1 MTEKKLKNSE
11 RDLLRLF
18 RNLGLSLPLRPSV
31 FKVGLLH
38 VHYLSLASWFRYLLH
53 NSSEFLL
60 GGFKANTYHAGV
72 LLQSFWDAFRVDHHD
87 HWVFQ
92 QDHLDFKKTVPFFLH
107 LDEGTGLRKSAVMVY
122 NMQVV
127 WGQDTAKKFNEIFVG
142 QSGRTERDVAQYM
155 LEAQT
160 HNQRGSTYTTR
171 YLYTI
176 LPKRW
181 YTKKFVR
188 VYDLVL
194 KKLTEES
201 CTLASEGI
209 AGWHFVCLG
218 MKGDA
223 PALAKAGH
231 LNRSSLTKVLSFS
244 FGGFGC

>member
-1 MTEKKLKNSE
+1 M
-11 RDLLRLF
+11 
-18 RNLGLSLPLRPSV
+18 
-31 FKVGLLH
+31 
-38 VHYLSLASWFRYLLH
+38 
-53 NSSEFLL
+53 
-60 GGFKANTYHAGV
+60 
-72 LLQSFWDAFRVDHHD
+72 
-87 HWVFQ
+87 
-92 QDHLDFKKTVPFFLH
+92 PFFLH

-231 LNRSSLTKVLSFS
+231 LNRSFQTLAFTY
-244 FGGFGC
+244 

>member
-1 MTEKKLKNSE
+1 MTEKNLKNSE

-18 RNLGLSLPLRPSV
+18 RNLGLSLPLCPSV

-231 LNRSSLTKVLSFS
+231 LNRSFQTLAFTY
-244 FGGFGC
+244 

>member
-1 MTEKKLKNSE
+1 
-11 RDLLRLF
+11 
-18 RNLGLSLPLRPSV
+18 
-31 FKVGLLH
+31 
-38 VHYLSLASWFRYLLH
+38 
-53 NSSEFLL
+53 
-60 GGFKANTYHAGV
+60 
-72 LLQSFWDAFRVDHHD
+72 
-87 HWVFQ
+87 
-92 QDHLDFKKTVPFFLH
+92 
-107 LDEGTGLRKSAVMVY
+107 
-122 NMQVV
+122 MQVV
-127 WGQDTAKKFNEIFVG
+127 WGQDIAKKFNDIFVR
-142 QSGRTERDVAQYM
+142 QPGRTDRDVAQYM
-155 LEAQT
+155 LQAQT

-201 CTLASEGI
+201 FKLANEGI

-231 LNRSSLTKVLSFS
+231 LNRSFQTLAFACSSFVPVVWYVWWVWLLDPPRDKIYTRNS
-244 FGGFGC
+244 E